1 MDIIYLD
8 YDGVTHPGE
17 VYVHSTEPK
26 IRLHAKGYTL
36 FENAPFLEEALAPY
50 PNLNIVLSTSWVPSF
65 GFAYARDQLIPS
77 LRKRV
82 CGGTY
87 DPNDPMAWRF
97 ARRTRYDQILGDV
110 NRRRPDRWLALD
122 DDALGWPQKELGHL
136 VLVPAE
142 FGLWSDL
149 ARSELKAR
157 LAVQFED
164 VRPKVKLTGAIK

>member
-1 MDIIYLD
+1 MDVIYFD

-17 VYVHSTEPK
+17 VYVHPTEPK
-26 IRLHAKGYTL
+26 IRLHAIGNTL

-50 PNLNIVLSTSWVPSF
+50 PDLNIVLSTSWVHSF
-65 GFAYARDQLIPS
+65 GFEYALDQLMPS

-82 CGGTY
+82 CGSTY

-110 NRRRPDRWLALD
+110 NRRKPDRWLALD

-136 VLVPAE
+136 MLIPGE
-142 FGLWSDL
+142 FGLCSDL
-149 ARSELKAR
+149 ARTELKAR
-157 LAVQFED
+157 LALRFGNSST
-164 VRPKVKLTGAIK
+164 RAKLI